1 MALLHVGSW
10 GCFLPMWGPLP
21 EAGRGNFS
29 EDDTMSTIANTKEA
43 IAAAKTRMEKAVEDF
58 RKELSSVRTGRA
70 NAAILDHVRVDYHGT
85 PMPVNQLGS
94 VTIPDAGMLVISP
107 WDPSA
112 VPLIDKAI
120 RSSDLGLNPT
130 NDGKVVRIPIP
141 SPTEERRKELVKHI
155 HKALENHRTAIRN
168 IRRDLKEAIDKLEKE
183 KKISQDEQKRALD
196 ELDKLSQAETKKVE
210 DLSSTKEKEVMEIR

>member
-1 MALLHVGSW
+1 M
-10 GCFLPMWGPLP
+10 
-21 EAGRGNFS
+21 
-29 EDDTMSTIANTKEA
+29 TTISTTKEA
-43 IAAAKTRMEKAVEDF
+43 QAAAKTRMEKAVEDF
-58 RKELSSVRTGRA
+58 RKELTSVRTGRA
-70 NAAILDHVRVDYHGT
+70 NAAILDQVRVDYHGT

-94 VTIPDAGMLVISP
+94 VTIPDPGMLVISP
-107 WDPSA
+107 WDPTA
-112 VPLIDKAI
+112 VALIDKAI

-168 IRRDLKEAIDKLEKE
+168 IRRDLKEAIDKLEKD

-196 ELDKLSQAETKKVE
+196 ELDKLSHAETKKVE
-210 DLSSTKEKEVMEIR
+210 DLCATKEKEVMEIR